1 MSEPKP
7 PEIYLRFDDGP
18 GPVGPRFI
26 ESETPDGRSV
36 GIGKWM
42 EHPDG
47 SGNWVLAIPN
57 PYAIRDKN
65 AELEAEVERMR
76 EDSKRADACRM
87 RAEADLFDE
96 QKRNRATDRNIA
108 VREAATAK
116 AEVERLREENDALR
130 THGELGPI
138 VVDEAARD
146 KLAAKV
152 AELTKDKERM
162 EDHLISVE
170 WHGDDEDQLAICPF
184 CGNGPSQGHF
194 GDCPFV
200 AIYAARESAAREN
213 SDD

>member
-65 AELEAEVERMR
+65 AELEAEVERLR
-76 EDSKRADACRM
+76 EDSKKADACRM

-96 QKRNRATDRNIA
+96 QKRNRS
-108 VREAATAK
+108 
-116 AEVERLREENDALR
+116 
-130 THGELGPI
+130 
-138 VVDEAARD
+138 
-146 KLAAKV
+146 KV
-152 AELTKDKERM
+152 AELTKDKER
-162 EDHLISVE
+162 LE
-170 WHGDDEDQLAICPF
+170 WMFAHDAAVMRGGIIERRKDKAAH
-184 CGNGPSQGHF
+184 PSTNYRV
-194 GDCPFV
+194 C
-200 AIYAARESAAREN
+200 RECSRIHRKRYLEKTRA
-213 SDD
+213 SK

>member
-96 QKRNRATDRNIA
+96 QKRSRAK
-108 VREAATAK
+108 VRELKPYK
-116 AEVERLREENDALR
+116 ARIEWLGEAYSRLLKVHHMVCA
-130 THGELGPI
+130 GEWKTLS
-138 VVDEAARD
+138 EAID
-146 KLAAKV
+146 
-152 AELTKDKERM
+152 
-162 EDHLISVE
+162 
-170 WHGDDEDQLAICPF
+170 
-184 CGNGPSQGHF
+184 
-194 GDCPFV
+194 
-200 AIYAARESAAREN
+200 AAREESPR
-213 SDD
+213 